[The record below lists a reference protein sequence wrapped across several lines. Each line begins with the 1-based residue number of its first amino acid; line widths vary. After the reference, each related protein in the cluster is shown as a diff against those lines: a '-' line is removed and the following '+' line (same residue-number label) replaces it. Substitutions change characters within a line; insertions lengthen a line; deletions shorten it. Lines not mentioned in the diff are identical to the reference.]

1 MEILIRLLIILL
13 LSWFTVQDSSVETMP
28 EPAPTQYTY
37 TTITD
42 VQAMILK
49 SYPAQINLV
58 ISGYQPDGCDIPV
71 QVSQR
76 REGNTVIVEIYRD
89 LPQSVMCP
97 AILREYNESLHLDGS
112 FESGTYTIRV
122 NDFTLEV
129 TV

>member
-1 MEILIRLLIILL
+1 MDTLIRLLIILF
-13 LSWFTVQDSSVETMP
+13 LSWFTVQDSPVETTP

-42 VQAMILK
+42 VQAITLR
-49 SYPAQINLV
+49 SFPAQINLV

-76 REGNTVIVEIYRD
+76 REGNTVYVDIYRD

-97 AILREYNESLHLDGS
+97 AILREYSESIHLDGF